1 LGGVG
6 MTDKER
12 IEDIKKRW
20 FEDGENLPVKDISWL
35 IIKVEK
41 EAGKKEKWLQRTG
54 YMLKDDGSYVFR
66 YSNNKRHSFTAD
78 TIENLDVERLEYYHI
93 KYLETMEAEEKQ
105 KN

>member
-1 LGGVG
+1 M

-20 FEDGENLPVKDISWL
+20 FEDGEDLPIKDISWL

-66 YSNNKRHSFTAD
+66 YNNSSRHSFTAEVID
-78 TIENLDVERLEYYHI
+78 KFDVEALDYYHGSFL
-93 KYLETMEAEEKQ
+93 KRMKEEGKESDFER
-105 KN
+105 